1 MRIASQCAALVAI
14 CMTWLVPAPL
24 DAQVSLAD
32 LTSKTRPTDHP
43 GTEQEWIVRT
53 VVTRMATL
61 ATVSAGN
68 VPTPATVVVTTQ
80 AASPAVFRVAVNG
93 AAPLTLKVVG
103 HIWDPRTYLPI
114 AAAVGVRGGGAGGG
128 RGAPTA
134 ATPADAVLVEALTDP
149 SLERLLE
156 HDVRVSA
163 ALRSQPQA
171 ASLHEQAA
179 LLLGA
184 LALREGAGL
193 YTDARPAWSRLTA
206 HLAVARTLA
215 PTRAPSLAGRLA
227 EALLLVE
234 VGREV
239 DALAALAPLEDAR
252 QPASVR
258 AWAAALR
265 VRATGD
271 WRIIAQPAKSTPI
284 ARTAYARAYAW
295 RVGLTPLLAWIDDTQ
310 PAVDLPLTRILLSQA
325 FPVAVGNRFA
335 TAGLVEELD
344 EAARAAR
351 ACGVIAGSDQ
361 AALLNAIGRPAAS
374 GPFRVLDWPLVAS
387 TVERH
392 IVARV
397 RSIYEAEQLLGRRE
411 RLRLLPQELEKI
423 FAPLPL
429 VSTALALMGG
439 DTAARH
445 LAAAAAI
452 VRTRKD
458 AIPPALWKALVQEG
472 QRSARTVP
480 WPSSDVWFNPWEP
493 DGTALTPGDRLVRQ
507 GAPRPPLPMVEALH
521 RLAPSDTWLSW
532 RLTEWRAQD
541 GKPTI
546 AGVRADLGPAAA
558 YDAGA
563 IYRMFRWLNGS
574 HEDYVKLGTEMCG
587 LNVERCEDLAQEL
600 LKEGRDGEAA
610 EETRR
615 WFARARDRVGAANGV
630 LWLTRY
636 LFDKGQAADAR
647 AIAERADEVGSAGG
661 IVTLAE
667 LMERQGDYAGA
678 EARYK
683 RVHDRYGTP
692 WHLGAYYLRR
702 WKATGDAAL
711 RDRGRA
717 LVAETFPAGFEPPP
731 TDGGAPVDGMAFT
744 NFGGR
749 AARAGLRK
757 TDIVVG
763 IDGVRV
769 RWDGQA
775 TVVLR
780 ASHDAA
786 MQFTVWRDGAYTT
799 VKGTLPQRWL
809 GSGYH
814 TYKPAVPAVQ

>member
-1 MRIASQCAALVAI
+1 MS
-14 CMTWLVPAPL
+14 WLVPAPL
-24 DAQVSLAD
+24 YAQGSLAD
-32 LTSKTRPTDHP
+32 LTSKTRPTDRP
-43 GTEQEWIVRT
+43 GTEQEWIVQT
-53 VVTRMATL
+53 VVTRMASLATL
-61 ATVSAGN
+61 SAASVPAAATVSA
-68 VPTPATVVVTTQ
+68 TTQ

-93 AAPLTLKVVG
+93 GAPLTLKVVG
-103 HIWDPRTYLPI
+103 HIWDPRTYLPM
-114 AAAVGVRGGGAGGG
+114 AAAVGVRAAGGP
-128 RGAPTA
+128 GASAPATA
-134 ATPADAVLVEALTDP
+134 ADVALVEALTDP

-171 ASLHEQAA
+171 AALHEQAA

-193 YTDARPAWSRLTA
+193 YTDARPVWSRLTA
-206 HLAVARTLA
+206 HLAVARSLA
-215 PTRAPSLAGRLA
+215 PTRTPSLSGRLA

-239 DALAALAPLEDAR
+239 DALAALAPLRDAR
-252 QPASVR
+252 QPAPVR
-258 AWAAALR
+258 AWATALV

-271 WRIIAQPAKSTPI
+271 WRLIAQPAKSTPI
-284 ARTAYARAYAW
+284 ARSAYARAYAW

-310 PAVDLPLTRILLSQA
+310 PSADLPLIRILLSQA

-335 TAGLVEELD
+335 SAALIEELD

-351 ACGVIAGSDQ
+351 AYGAVAGNDQ
-361 AALLNAIGRPAAS
+361 AAVLHAIGRPAAT

-387 TVERH
+387 TAERH
-392 IVARV
+392 LVARV
-397 RSIYEAEQLLGRRE
+397 KSIFEAEQLLGRRE
-411 RLRLLPQELEKI
+411 RLRLLPSELEKI
-423 FAPLPL
+423 FATLPL
-429 VSTALALMGG
+429 VPTALALMGG
-439 DTAARH
+439 DAAPRH
-445 LAAAAAI
+445 LAAAASI

-458 AIPPALWKALVQEG
+458 AIPPALWTALVQEG
-472 QRSARTVP
+472 QRSARAVP
-480 WPSSDVWFNPWEP
+480 WPTSDVWFNPWEP
-493 DGTALTPGDRLVRQ
+493 DGTALTPGARLVRQ
-507 GAPRPPLPMVEALH
+507 GAARPPLPMVEALH

-532 RLTEWRAQD
+532 RLAEWRLES
-541 GKPTI
+541 GKPTM
-546 AGVRADLGPAAA
+546 AAVRAELGPAVA

-563 IYRMFRWLNGS
+563 LYRMFSWLDGS

-587 LNVERCEDLAQEL
+587 LNVQRCEDLAQEL
-600 LKEGRDGEAA
+600 LKEGRDVEAA

-636 LFDKGQAADAR
+636 LFDKGQVADAR
-647 AIAERADEVGSAGG
+647 AIAESADDVASANG

-678 EARYK
+678 EARFK
-683 RVHDRYGTP
+683 RVQDRYGTP

-702 WKATGDAAL
+702 WKATGDDAF
-711 RDRGRA
+711 RDRGKA
-717 LVAETFPAGFEPPP
+717 LVAETFPAGFETPP

-744 NFGGR
+744 NFGAR
-749 AARAGLRK
+749 AAKAGLRK
-757 TDIVVG
+757 TDVIVG

-809 GSGYH
+809 GSGYR
-814 TYKPAVPAVQ
+814 TYKPAVPAVP

>member
-1 MRIASQCAALVAI
+1 MRIASQFAALVAI

-24 DAQVSLAD
+24 YAQVSLAD
-32 LTSKTRPTDHP
+32 LTSNTRPTDHP

-61 ATVSAGN
+61 ATLSTAD
-68 VPTPATVVVTTQ
+68 VPTAATVAVTTQ

-114 AAAVGVRGGGAGGG
+114 AAAVGVRAGGG
-128 RGAPTA
+128 RGATTPSTPTDA
-134 ATPADAVLVEALTDP
+134 ALVEALTDP

-156 HDVRVSA
+156 HDARVSA

-171 ASLHEQAA
+171 AALHEQAA

-215 PTRAPSLAGRLA
+215 PTRAPSLSGRLA

-239 DALAALAPLEDAR
+239 DALAALAPLGDAR
-252 QPASVR
+252 EPASVR

-271 WRIIAQPAKSTPI
+271 WRIIAQPANSTPI

-295 RVGLTPLLAWIDDTQ
+295 RVGLTPLLAWIDDLQ

-335 TAGLVEELD
+335 SAGLIEELD

-351 ACGVIAGSDQ
+351 AYGVLAGKDQ
-361 AALLNAIGRPAAS
+361 AALLHAIGRPAAT

-387 TVERH
+387 TAERH
-392 IVARV
+392 LVARV
-397 RSIYEAEQLLGRRE
+397 KSIFDAEQLLGRRE
-411 RLRLLPQELEKI
+411 RLRQLPSELEKI
-423 FAPLPL
+423 FATLPL
-429 VSTALALMGG
+429 VPTALALMGG
-439 DTAARH
+439 DAAPRH
-445 LAAAAAI
+445 LAAAASI

-458 AIPPALWKALVQEG
+458 AIPPALWTALVQVG
-472 QRSARTVP
+472 QRSARAVP
-480 WPSSDVWFNPWEP
+480 WPTSEVWFNPWEP
-493 DGTALTPGDRLVRQ
+493 DGTALTPSERLVRQ
-507 GAPRPPLPMVEALH
+507 GAARPPVPMVEALH

-532 RLTEWRAQD
+532 RLAGWRVES
-541 GKPTI
+541 GRPTI
-546 AGVRADLGPAAA
+546 AGVRAELGPAVA

-563 IYRMFRWLNGS
+563 IYRMFRGLDGS

-587 LNVERCEDLAQEL
+587 LNVQRCDDLAQEL
-600 LKEGRDGEAA
+600 LKEGRDVEAA

-615 WFARARDRVGAANGV
+615 WFARARDRVDASNGV

-647 AIAERADEVGSAGG
+647 AIAESADEAGSAVG

-667 LMERQGDYAGA
+667 LMERQGDYVGA

-683 RVHDRYGTP
+683 RVQDRYGTP

-702 WKATGDAAL
+702 WKASGDVAL

-717 LVAETFPAGFEPPP
+717 LVAESFPAGFETPP
-731 TDGGAPVDGMAFT
+731 TDGEAPVDGMAFT
-744 NFGGR
+744 TFGAR

-757 TDIVVG
+757 TDVVVG

-814 TYKPAVPAVQ
+814 TYRPVVPNVQ